1 MKNKLIYLGIIIL
14 LLFLLCLEQVIL
26 PKINFANN
34 GSEHI
39 YKIDKYVSIDSLD
52 VMEEDNP
59 TILFAS
65 DYQGDN
71 RYYNTKELIK
81 VTKNM

>member
-1 MKNKLIYLGIIIL
+1 MFKFSLLCAPWTKWKECVVSMKNKLIYLGIIIL

-39 YKIDKYVSIDSLD
+39 YKIDKYV
-52 VMEEDNP
+52 
-59 TILFAS
+59 
-65 DYQGDN
+65 
-71 RYYNTKELIK
+71 
-81 VTKNM
+81 